1 MSRPYAIFCAD
12 PLDPRAVDPEFR
24 AEVDAAR
31 EHGFVPV
38 RLDHD
43 ELDHHVDARAAL
55 AGCRLGEPGLG
66 VYRGWMLSSAAYA
79 ALFAAL
85 LTRGVRLLTAPS
97 AYTACH
103 HAPGSWASL
112 SKWMAQTRWVD
123 EAQLDDPAA
132 IRAALEPF
140 GRAPL
145 ILKDWVKSQGA
156 GYWAEACYISD
167 ASDAA
172 QVSRVV
178 ARFRALQGPSLVGG
192 LVFRAYVR
200 LQPGGAPAH
209 EYRGFAVGGKLVGA
223 WPRSPKAAALP
234 APPDALLHAIA
245 AAVPSPFASMDFGLD
260 EAGRWWLLEV
270 GDGQVSGLP
279 AAAAAQPMFA
289 ALASVIGA

>member
-43 ELDHHVDARAAL
+43 ALDHRVDARTAL
-55 AGCRLGEPGLG
+55 AGCRLGEPGPG

-79 ALFAAL
+79 ALFEAL
-85 LTRGVRLLTAPS
+85 LGRGVRLLTAPS

-103 HAPGSWASL
+103 HAPGSWAAL
-112 SKWMAQTRWVD
+112 SRWMAKTRWVD
-123 EAQLDDPAA
+123 EAMLDDAAA
-132 IRAALEPF
+132 IRAALEAF
-140 GRAPL
+140 GHAPL
-145 ILKDWVKSQGA
+145 ILKDWVKSQAA
-156 GYWAEACYISD
+156 GYWAEACSISD

-172 QVSRVV
+172 EVSRVV
-178 ARFRALQGPSLVGG
+178 ARFRALQGASLVGG
-192 LVFRAYVR
+192 LVFRECLP

-209 EYRGFAVGGKLVGA
+209 EYRAFAVGGKPIGC
-223 WPRSPKAAALP
+223 WPRSPEAAALP
-234 APPDALLHAIA
+234 APPAALLQAIA

-279 AAAAAQPMFA
+279 VAAAAQPVFA
-289 ALASVIGA
+289 ALASVLGA